1 MTAEHAVPP
10 APHPAPQPPLPPEM
24 VAMQRH
30 PLEVFP
36 WFRRWPQSL
45 GRDLVYTF
53 IFNLLFAAGFALFGL
68 IFTGRANLE
77 RFLEIN
83 LVVAQCIGF
92 SIHGLY
98 IAADRLFLRSRRAGM
113 AMRTVYYIVVPVLG
127 ALLGYW
133 LSTIVLQQPLLRARI
148 FTVGGML
155 TIAAVACVIMLV
167 LLAIFIPR
175 ERAARAQLQAVRD
188 EARAVA
194 AEREATLARMQLLVA
209 QVEPHFLYNTLAHVV
224 SLVDTEPAVA
234 KRMLDRLIVLLR
246 ATASATAG
254 TSTLGAQMELLRAYL
269 ELIALR
275 MGARL
280 AWAIDVPAD
289 LASLPV
295 PPMLLQPVVE
305 NAIKH
310 GLEPKIEG
318 GRIDI
323 AAHREGDR
331 LVLVVT
337 DSGLGV
343 RATRDPASTGL
354 GLPNLRARLA
364 ALYGAAGTL
373 TIADHPP
380 TGTRVTITM
389 PVAHGR

>member
-1 MTAEHAVPP
+1 MTAEPAVP
-10 APHPAPQPPLPPEM
+10 HSSSTPLPPAM
-24 VAMQRH
+24 AAMQRH

-45 GRDLVYTF
+45 GRDLIYTF

-68 IFTGRANLE
+68 VFTGR
-77 RFLEIN
+77 IN
-83 LVVAQCIGF
+83 LARLPVNIVVAQCIGF

-98 IAADRLFLRSRRAGM
+98 IAADHLFASRRSGVVV
-113 AMRTVYYIVVPVLG
+113 RTVYYMGVPILG

-133 LSTIVLQQPLLRARI
+133 LATIVLEQPQLRAQI

-155 TIAAVACVIMLV
+155 SIAAVACVIMLV

-175 ERAARAQLQAVRD
+175 ERAARAQVQAVRD

-224 SLVDTEPAVA
+224 SLVDTEPPVA

-246 ATASATAG
+246 ATASAAGG
-254 TSTLGAQMELLRAYL
+254 TSTLGAQAELLRAYL

-275 MGARL
+275 MGPRL
-280 AWAIDVPAD
+280 AWAIDIPGE
-289 LASLPV
+289 LAGLPL

-318 GRIDI
+318 GRVDVS
-323 AAHREGDR
+323 ARREGDR
-331 LVLVVT
+331 LLLVVT

-343 RATRDPASTGL
+343 PAMRDPSSTGL

-364 ALYGAAGTL
+364 ALYGNAAALTL
-373 TIADHPP
+373 ADHAP
-380 TGTRVTITM
+380 TGTRVTIAI
-389 PVAHGR
+389 PVPMDDAHAH

>member
-10 APHPAPQPPLPPEM
+10 APHPAPQSPLPPEI

-53 IFNLLFAAGFALFGL
+53 IFNLLFAAAFALFGL
-68 IFTGRANLE
+68 IFTGRVNLE
-77 RFLEIN
+77 RFLEVN

-98 IAADRLFLRSRRAGM
+98 MAADRLFLRSRRVGI
-113 AMRTVYYIVVPVLG
+113 AMRTVYYIVVPALG

-148 FTVGGML
+148 FTAGGML
-155 TIAAVACVIMLV
+155 TIAAVACVIMLA

-194 AEREATLARMQLLVA
+194 AERETTLARMQLLVA

-224 SLVDTEPAVA
+224 SLIDTEPAVA

-323 AAHREGDR
+323 AAHREGDC

-343 RATRDPASTGL
+343 RAMRDPASTGL
-354 GLPNLRARLA
+354 GLPNLRARLG
-364 ALYGAAGTL
+364 ALYGAAATV

-389 PVAHGR
+389 PVAHGH

>member
-10 APHPAPQPPLPPEM
+10 APHPPHASLPPEM

-45 GRDLVYTF
+45 GRDLFYTF
-53 IFNLLFAAGFALFGL
+53 IFNLLFAAGFALVGFV
-68 IFTGRANLE
+68 FTGRIDLRRVLE
-77 RFLEIN
+77 VN
-83 LVVAQCIGF
+83 VVVAQCIGF

-98 IAADRLFLRSRRAGM
+98 IVADWLFSASRRVGLLV
-113 AMRTVYYIVVPVLG
+113 RTVYFLVVPVLG
-127 ALLGYW
+127 VLLGYW
-133 LSTIVLQQPLLRARI
+133 LATTLLEQPLLRARI

-155 TIAAVACVIMLV
+155 SVASVACVIMLV

-175 ERAARAQLQAVRD
+175 ERAARAQVQAFRD

-194 AEREATLARMQLLVA
+194 AEREATLARMQLLIA

-246 ATASATAG
+246 ATASAAGG
-254 TSTLGAQMELLRAYL
+254 TSTLGAQVELLRAYL

-280 AWAIDVPAD
+280 AWAIDVPGD
-289 LASLPV
+289 LAGLAV

-310 GLEPKIEG
+310 GLEPKIDG

-337 DSGLGV
+337 DSGLGI

-364 ALYGAAGTL
+364 ALYGAAGSL
-373 TIADHPP
+373 AIADHAP
-380 TGTRVTITM
+380 TGTRVVITI
-389 PVAHGR
+389 PIGHGH

>member
-10 APHPAPQPPLPPEM
+10 APQPASQSPLPPEV

-36 WFRRWPQSL
+36 WFRRWPQSF

-53 IFNLLFAAGFALFGL
+53 IFNLLFAAGFALFGV
-68 IFTGRANLE
+68 IFTGRADLGRLLE
-77 RFLEIN
+77 VNF
-83 LVVAQCIGF
+83 VAAQCIGF
-92 SIHGLY
+92 SIHGLFML
-98 IAADRLFLRSRRAGM
+98 ADRLFPPSRRGGV
-113 AMRTVYYIVVPVLG
+113 AMRTVYYMVIPVLG

-133 LSTIVLQQPLLRARI
+133 LATLVLEQPLVRARI
-148 FTVGGML
+148 FTLGGML

-194 AEREATLARMQLLVA
+194 AEREAKLARMQLLVA

-280 AWAIDVPAD
+280 AWALDVPAD
-289 LASLPV
+289 LAGLPV

-318 GRIDI
+318 GRVDI
-323 AAHREGDR
+323 AARREGDR

-380 TGTRVTITM
+380 SGTRVTITL
-389 PVAHGR
+389 PVTHGR

>member
-1 MTAEHAVPP
+1 MTTHVAPP
-10 APHPAPQPPLPPEM
+10 SAKDRPLPPEM

-45 GRDLVYTF
+45 PRDLVYTF
-53 IFNLLFAAGFALFGL
+53 IFNTLFAAGFALFGL
-68 IFTGRANLE
+68 IFTGRVNLARLVE
-77 RFLEIN
+77 VNF
-83 LVVAQCIGF
+83 VVAQCIGY

-98 IAADRLFLRSRRAGM
+98 VVADRLFLASRRGGV
-113 AMRTVYYIVVPVLG
+113 AMRAVYYLLVPFCGV
-127 ALLGYW
+127 LLGYW
-133 LSTIVLQQPLLRARI
+133 LATNVLALPQLRAQI
-148 FTVGGML
+148 FTAAGVL
-155 TIAAVACVIMLV
+155 SISAVASVIMLV

-175 ERAARAQLQAVRD
+175 ERAARAQVQAVRD

-194 AEREATLARMQLLVA
+194 AEREATLARMQLLIA

-246 ATASATAG
+246 ATASAAGG
-254 TSTLGAQMELLRAYL
+254 TSTLGAQVDLLRAYL

-280 AWAIDVPAD
+280 AWAIDVPGD
-289 LASLPV
+289 LAGLAV

-310 GLEPKIEG
+310 GLEPKMEG
-318 GRIDI
+318 GRIDV

-337 DSGLGV
+337 DSGLGI

-364 ALYGAAGTL
+364 ALYGAAGSL
-373 TIADHPP
+373 TIADHAP
-380 TGTRVTITM
+380 TGTRVVITI
-389 PVAHGR
+389 PIGHGH

>member
-1 MTAEHAVPP
+1 
-10 APHPAPQPPLPPEM
+10 
-24 VAMQRH
+24 
-30 PLEVFP
+30 
-36 WFRRWPQSL
+36 
-45 GRDLVYTF
+45 
-53 IFNLLFAAGFALFGL
+53 
-68 IFTGRANLE
+68 
-77 RFLEIN
+77 
-83 LVVAQCIGF
+83 
-92 SIHGLY
+92 
-98 IAADRLFLRSRRAGM
+98 
-113 AMRTVYYIVVPVLG
+113 
-127 ALLGYW
+127 LLG
-133 LSTIVLQQPLLRARI
+133 QPLLRARI

-155 TIAAVACVIMLV
+155 SVASVACVIMLV

-175 ERAARAQLQAVRD
+175 ERAARAQVQAVRD

-246 ATASATAG
+246 ATASAAGG
-254 TSTLGAQMELLRAYL
+254 TSTLGAQAELLRAYL

-275 MGARL
+275 MGDRL
-280 AWAIDVPAD
+280 AWAIDIPDD
-289 LASLPV
+289 LAGVPV

-318 GRIDI
+318 GRVDV
-323 AAHREGDR
+323 AARREGDR
-331 LVLVVT
+331 LLLEVT

-343 RATRDPASTGL
+343 RAMRDPSSTGL

-364 ALYGAAGTL
+364 AHYGGAASLAIT
-373 TIADHPP
+373 DHAPA
-380 TGTRVTITM
+380 GTRVTIAI
-389 PVAHGR
+389 PAIHGH

>member
-1 MTAEHAVPP
+1 MTAEQARSDSAQH
-10 APHPAPQPPLPPEM
+10 PPLPPELA
-24 VAMQRH
+24 AMQRH

-36 WFRRWPQSL
+36 WFRRWPPSV
-45 GRDLVYTF
+45 GRDLIYTF
-53 IFNLLFAAGFALFGL
+53 IFSFFFTAVFALFGL
-68 IFTGRANLE
+68 IFGGRANFGRL
-77 RFLEIN
+77 LAIN
-83 LVVAQCIGF
+83 FVFAQCIGF

-98 IAADRLFLRSRRAGM
+98 MAADRLFLASRRGGV
-113 AMRTVYYIVVPVLG
+113 AMRTVYYLGVPVVG
-127 ALLGYW
+127 SLLGYW
-133 LSTIVLQQPLLRARI
+133 LGTTVLEQPLLRAQI

-155 TIAAVACVIMLV
+155 SIAAVACVIMLV

-188 EARAVA
+188 DARAVA
-194 AEREATLARMQLLVA
+194 AEREAALARMQLLVA

-224 SLVDTEPAVA
+224 SLVDAEPAVA

-246 ATASATAG
+246 ATAAAAG
-254 TSTLGAQMELLRAYL
+254 SSGTLGGQAELLRAYL

-275 MGARL
+275 MGPRL
-280 AWAIDVPAD
+280 AWTIEVPED
-289 LASLPV
+289 LAPVPV

-318 GRIDI
+318 GRVDV
-323 AAHREGDR
+323 AVRREGDR

-354 GLPNLRARLA
+354 GLPNLRARLG
-364 ALYGAAGTL
+364 ALYGTAGSL
-373 TIADHPP
+373 TITDHAPA
-380 TGTRVTITM
+380 GTRVEISI
-389 PVAHGR
+389 PVADGH